1 MEPTVRI
8 RSRTARALGVATLVV
23 AAGGLVSTVADGAVL
38 DFGAPLV
45 LIGLLGWA
53 AFWRPYVEVS
63 DGGVLVV
70 NTLRTVHVP
79 WPAIEAVEGRYG
91 LRLRT
96 AYGAV
101 TAWAAGAPTGR
112 QRARGVESEA
122 ATAVTERLETLRGGG
137 APRRAAAGAA
147 GPAHDV
153 APRAH
158 RSHRC
163 AARGEHGAAP
173 ARLTPDG

>member
-8 RSRTARALGVATLVV
+8 RSRTARGLGVATVVV
-23 AAGGLVSTVADGAVL
+23 AAAGFASSVADGAAL
-38 DFGAPLV
+38 ELGAPV
-45 LIGLLGWA
+45 LLLGLLGWA

-79 WPAIEAVEGRYG
+79 WPAIEGVEGRYG

-96 AYGAV
+96 AYGGV

-112 QRARGVESEA
+112 QRARGAESQA
-122 ATAVTERLETLRGGG
+122 ARAVTERLDAL
-137 APRRAAAGAA
+137 RAAGHLDDRRLERSDLRTTWHRGLLAA
-147 GPAHDV
+147 IAVLVV
-153 APRAH
+153 ASVVLPQL
-158 RSHRC
+158 
-163 AARGEHGAAP
+163 G
-173 ARLTPDG
+173 

>member
-1 MEPTVRI
+1 MVM
-8 RSRTARALGVATLVV
+8 V
-23 AAGGLVSTVADGAVL
+23 AAGGLVSAVADGAAL
-38 DFGAPLV
+38 EFGAPLV

-53 AFWRPYVEVS
+53 AFWRPCVEVS

-112 QRARGVESEA
+112 QRARGVDSEA
-122 ATAVTERLETLRGGG
+122 ARAVTERLEAL
-137 APRRAAAGAA
+137 RAAGHLDDRRLERPDLRTTWHRELIAAIGALL
-147 GPAHDV
+147 V
-153 APRAH
+153 ASVALPLL
-158 RSHRC
+158 
-163 AARGEHGAAP
+163 G
-173 ARLTPDG
+173 